1 MQYFNEIEKHRDTQQ
16 NLNAYID
23 AEVDRLMA
31 DLTRLQM
38 VPGERAANLLES
50 VVEKIE
56 MEIAEVSSEHIQM
69 LLKENEFETLDTE
82 IDKENESGNQVFL
95 NDPERFNFY
104 LILSDTMVKAIKG
117 AAKLGVQCSKEFIS
131 YMVTVGADKNILEL
145 LKCDGKKLYTSY
157 VENSHHACALEF
169 GEDPALEFGEDPAPH
184 TYNISKH
191 FIEKIYSK
199 FNDLLVSV
207 APEQWEEAMLTANFK
222 GVASQCPKQ
231 KLAYLI
237 SCITYQLGEKGEQW
251 YKDSAKSIDKTPD
264 YCSGRSNKIAKDFK
278 ERCDLL
284 KVLSHQL

>member
-1 MQYFNEIEKHRDTQQ
+1 MPDCKTCIENMCT
-16 NLNAYID
+16 YCI
-23 AEVDRLMA
+23 
-31 DLTRLQM
+31 
-38 VPGERAANLLES
+38 ERGVL
-50 VVEKIE
+50 
-56 MEIAEVSSEHIQM
+56 IAQ
-69 LLKENEFETLDTE
+69 
-82 IDKENESGNQVFL
+82 IDKENESGNHVFL

-145 LKCDGKKLYTSY
+145 LKCDRKKLYTSY
-157 VENSHHACALEF
+157 VENSHHEC
-169 GEDPALEFGEDPAPH
+169 ALEFGEDPAPH

-191 FIEKIYSK
+191 FIEKIYST

-237 SCITYQLGEKGEQW
+237 SCITYQLGEIGEQW

>member
-23 AEVDRLMA
+23 AEVGRLMA

-82 IDKENESGNQVFL
+82 IDKENESGNHVFL

-117 AAKLGVQCSKEFIS
+117 AAKLG
-131 YMVTVGADKNILEL
+131 
-145 LKCDGKKLYTSY
+145 KKLYTSY
-157 VENSHHACALEF
+157 VENSHHEC
-169 GEDPALEFGEDPAPH
+169 ALEFGEDPAPH

-191 FIEKIYSK
+191 FIEKIYST

-237 SCITYQLGEKGEQW
+237 SCITYQLGEIGEQW